1 MPEAISSMLE
11 DFYDAW
17 RAQDLDW
24 LATYLPSDFRH
35 TMHIPHAIYA
45 DGGALEGKTHVME
58 RWRRYVPQCEFL
70 RYDFSALLVGKDIAA
85 AEISF
90 VYRHRE
96 TGVTL
101 ETTKAE
107 SLGVRGGLADTD
119 DRVLQ
124 PHRRRGIDSES
135 PAFAAARG
143 RWPERKFLPRGI
155 SSPSPQRTPGHF

>member
-1 MPEAISSMLE
+1 
-11 DFYDAW
+11 
-17 RAQDLDW
+17 
-24 LATYLPSDFRH
+24 
-35 TMHIPHAIYA
+35 
-45 DGGALEGKTHVME
+45 ME

-90 VYRHRE
+90 VYPRDGRDTRDHE
-96 TGVTL
+96 GQ
-101 ETTKAE
+101 

-135 PAFAAARG
+135 RPLRRLAADGQNVSSCLAG
-143 RWPERKFLPRGI
+143 SHPRRR
-155 SSPSPQRTPGHF
+155 SSTPGRF